1 MDKKIS
7 RHEWKSNLL
16 PALVMAG
23 PVTLVLVFLVAVPL
37 VYVGVMSFCS
47 IDEYYN
53 VVFKFSTGNY
63 VRLLNADYLKIYGQ
77 SLAVALI
84 TTVLCILIEYP
95 FSYLIARTKSKRKT
109 LLYMLVIIPFWTNSL
124 IRIYGWRTF
133 LGTNGWLNEL
143 LQFLHLTGEPVDFL
157 FKQGTTVLGMV
168 YCLIPFMILPL
179 YTAIEKL
186 DGSLLEAS
194 ADLGA
199 RPFATFFQ
207 VILPLTS
214 SGIFSGSIM
223 VFIPCLGYFF
233 VADILGGGN
242 SDVIGNLIERQFQ
255 SGNNWPLGAALSI
268 ILIVMTLVL
277 VKLYQKVGG
286 DMQSLG
292 T

>member
-1 MDKKIS
+1 MEKAHVKHQW
-7 RHEWKSNLL
+7 RSNTL
-16 PALVMAG
+16 PALLTVG
-23 PVTLVLVFLVAVPL
+23 PVTLVLVLLVAIPL
-37 VYVGVMSFCS
+37 IYVVVMSFCS
-47 IDEYYN
+47 IDQYYN
-53 VVFKFSTGNY
+53 VQLQFTLDNY
-63 VRLLNADYLKIYGQ
+63 KRLVSANYMKIYAQ
-77 SLAVALI
+77 SILI
-84 TTVLCILIEYP
+84 AFVTTLLCILIGYP
-95 FSYLIARTKSKRKT
+95 FSYIIARTQSRRKK

-133 LGTNGWLNEL
+133 LGTNGWLNTV
-143 LQFLHLTGEPVDFL
+143 LQFLHLTKEPLDL
-157 FKQGTTVLGMV
+157 LYKQGTTILGMV

-199 RPFATFFQ
+199 KPVVTFIK

-233 VADILGGGN
+233 VSDILGGGN

-268 ILIVMTLVL
+268 ILIVITLVL
-277 VKLYQKVGG
+277 VKLYQRMGG
-286 DMQSLG
+286 DMDSLG
-292 T
+292 V